1 MPIDV
6 GHGAHQSS
14 GLSTGLIFPILVVL
28 SVMVMIAPVPAI
40 VLDLLLAANVTAS
53 VLILLTTIS
62 VRRPLDFSVFPSL
75 LLVMTLVRL
84 VLNVASTRLILT
96 RAHVAGT
103 DAAGAVIK
111 AFGQFVAQGQL
122 VVGLIL
128 FAIVVVIQF
137 VVITKGSTRISEVA
151 ARFALDGMPGKQMGI
166 DADLAAG
173 TISSDEARIRRA
185 EISDQAD
192 FYSAMDGAGKFV
204 RGDAIAGIL
213 ITLINLVG
221 GLAIGVIQQKM
232 TVVRALDV
240 FATLTI
246 GDGLVSQIPSFL
258 IAVAAGLLVTRSSRE
273 SNLSRDVI
281 SQIFRDPTSLL
292 LSAAFVAGLAF
303 TGLPML
309 PLLALGIGCALIAV
323 RLRTQE
329 SLESTQPATPE
340 STSKELPNSPVPAA
354 AITNSSGKR
363 GQREV
368 QPEDKLVIEPIELE
382 LGFRLIRLADPD
394 AGGDLMGR
402 VSQLRNKIA
411 QDLGII
417 LPKVKIRDSLRL
429 KDFGYQ
435 IKLRDA
441 TVATGEL
448 RPDSLLAI
456 NTGYVSEELGSM
468 DFTEP
473 ASGRPAKWIE
483 PAAAE
488 NAKALGYKVVE
499 PVVVLI
505 AHLTDVVKSH
515 ADELLTRQQ
524 THQLLDNLRQTSPKV
539 VEEVIPELLKASHVH
554 QILCNLLRERV
565 PVRDLESILQTLG
578 DYADRTKD
586 LIILTEYA
594 RHSLSRS
601 ICQQYRDATKTLRAI
616 TLDPD
621 LDDVLS
627 GGFEL
632 GPRELIV
639 KLTPQ
644 VIEGVTQELSRH
656 ANKLIRAGY
665 QPIVVCS
672 ASVRPMLRRITQ
684 SQLPKLTV
692 LSLNEITRDTTVLPY
707 GQIPIHAIKISAK
720 REPIDTLQSPLM
732 TTRA

>member
-6 GHGAHQSS
+6 GHGPRKAS
-14 GLSTGLIFPILVVL
+14 GSITGLVFPILVVL
-28 SVMVMIAPVPAI
+28 SIMVLIAPVPPF

-62 VRRPLDFSVFPSL
+62 VRKPLDFSAFPSL

-96 RAHVAGT
+96 RAHIAGT
-103 DAAGAVIK
+103 DAAGAVIQ

-151 ARFALDGMPGKQMGI
+151 ARFALDGMPGKQMAI

-173 TISSDEARIRRA
+173 TITSDVARIRRT

-213 ITLINLVG
+213 ITMINLIG
-221 GLAIGVIQQKM
+221 GLAIGVLQQKM
-232 TVVRALDV
+232 TAGRALEV

-246 GDGLVSQIPSFL
+246 GDGLVSQIPGFL
-258 IAVAAGLLVTRSSRE
+258 IALAAGLLVTRSSRE
-273 SNLSRDVI
+273 SDVSQDVI
-281 SQIFRDPTSLL
+281 HQIFRDPTSLF
-292 LSAAFVAGLAF
+292 LSATFVVGLAF

-309 PLLALGIGCALIAV
+309 PLLALGIGCVLIAV
-323 RLRTQE
+323 RLRAEQALESVQAAVPE
-329 SLESTQPATPE
+329 SLSNASHTTSAVTPLASSLSPAR
-340 STSKELPNSPVPAA
+340 PV
-354 AITNSSGKR
+354 
-363 GQREV
+363 RETR
-368 QPEDKLVIEPIELE
+368 PEDKLAIEPIELE
-382 LGFRLIRLADPD
+382 LGYRLIRLADPEV
-394 AGGDLMGR
+394 GGDLMSR
-402 VSQLRNKIA
+402 VTQLRNKIA
-411 QDLGII
+411 QELGII

-429 KDFGYQ
+429 NDFGYQ
-435 IKLRDA
+435 IKLRDVPIA
-441 TVATGEL
+441 AGEL
-448 RPDSLLAI
+448 RPDLLLAI
-456 NTGYVSEELGSM
+456 NTGYVSDQLSGM

-488 NAKALGYKVVE
+488 DAKALGYKVVE

-524 THQLLDNLRQTSPKV
+524 VHQLLDNLHRSSPKV
-539 VEEVIPELLKASHVH
+539 VDELIPELLKASHVH

-565 PVRDLESILQTLG
+565 PIRDLESILETLG
-578 DYADRTKD
+578 DYGDRTKD
-586 LIILTEYA
+586 LIVLTEYA
-594 RHSLSRS
+594 RHSLGRT
-601 ICQQYRDATKTLRAI
+601 ICQQYRDSTRTLRAI
-616 TLDPD
+616 TLDPA
-621 LDDVLS
+621 LEDVLN

-632 GPRELIV
+632 GPRDLIV

-644 VIEGVTQELSRH
+644 VVDGVVQELSRQ
-656 ANKLIRAGY
+656 ANKLIRSGHH
-665 QPIVVCS
+665 PVVICS
-672 ASVRPMLRRITQ
+672 ASVRPVLRRITQ
-684 SQLPKLTV
+684 SSLPKLAV
-692 LSLNEITRDTTVLPY
+692 LSLQEITRDTVVLPQ
-707 GQIPIHAIKISAK
+707 GQVPINTIKVSTR
-720 REPIDTLQSPLM
+720 REPDHKIQRPLTTTL
-732 TTRA
+732 A

>member
-1 MPIDV
+1 M
-6 GHGAHQSS
+6 
-14 GLSTGLIFPILVVL
+14 
-28 SVMVMIAPVPAI
+28 
-40 VLDLLLAANVTAS
+40 
-53 VLILLTTIS
+53 LTTIS
-62 VRRPLDFSVFPSL
+62 VRKPLDFSVFPTL

-96 RAHVAGT
+96 RAHIAGT
-103 DAAGAVIK
+103 DAAGAVIE
-111 AFGQFVAQGQL
+111 AFGRFVAQGQL

-128 FAIVVVIQF
+128 FAIVVIIQF

-151 ARFALDGMPGKQMGI
+151 ARFALDGMPGKQMAI
-166 DADLAAG
+166 DADVAAG
-173 TISSDEARIRRA
+173 VISSDVARIRRA

-192 FYSAMDGAGKFV
+192 FYAAMDGAGKFV
-204 RGDAIAGIL
+204 RGDAVAGIL
-213 ITLINLVG
+213 ITTINLIG
-221 GLAIGVIQQKM
+221 GLAIGVFQQKM
-232 TVVRALDV
+232 TASRALEV

-246 GDGLVSQIPSFL
+246 GDGLVSQISGFL

-273 SNLSRDVI
+273 SYLSRDVVR
-281 SQIFRDPTSLL
+281 QTFRDPTSLFL
-292 LSAAFVAGLAF
+292 AAAFVAGLAF
-303 TGLPML
+303 TGLPMF
-309 PLLALGIGCALIAV
+309 PLLALGIGCVYIAMHLRKSAIATRNAARIGLASGDRNRRNRRGTV
-323 RLRTQE
+323 RLNRSGDRILSDE
-329 SLESTQPATPE
+329 SARES
-340 STSKELPNSPVPAA
+340 
-354 AITNSSGKR
+354 R
-363 GQREV
+363 
-368 QPEDKLVIEPIELE
+368 PEDKLAVEPIELE

-394 AGGDLMGR
+394 AGGDLMER
-402 VSQLRNKIA
+402 VAQLRNKVA
-411 QDLGII
+411 QELGIV

-435 IKLRDA
+435 IKLRDV

-515 ADELLTRQQ
+515 ADELLTRQHV
-524 THQLLDNLRQTSPKV
+524 HQLLDNLRQTSPKV
-539 VEEVIPELLKASHVH
+539 VDELIPDLLKPSHVH

-586 LIILTEYA
+586 LTILTEYA
-594 RHSLSRS
+594 RHSISRT
-601 ICQQYRDATKTLRAI
+601 ICQQYRDATKTLHAI
-616 TLDPD
+616 TLDPA
-621 LDDVLS
+621 LEDVLT

-632 GPRELIV
+632 GQRDLVI

-644 VIEGVTQELSRH
+644 VIDGVTQEMSRQ
-656 ANKLIRAGY
+656 ANKLVRAGY
-665 QPIVVCS
+665 HPVVICS
-672 ASVRPMLRRITQ
+672 ASVRPLLRRMTQ
-684 SQLPKLTV
+684 SSLPKLVV
-692 LSLNEITRDTTVLPY
+692 LSLQEITRDTVVRPH
-707 GQIPIHAIKISAK
+707 GQIPINAIKIPAK
-720 REPIDTLQSPLM
+720 REQDDKLQKAPGDEPSCNSSRQHPKSQSDIF
-732 TTRA
+732 